1 MPPAYHGPERRS
13 AARSSSD
20 VERLQREANE
30 KLVLSAIRAQE
41 ETDAALAARRR
52 AEEEA
57 SEVRAREEELLASAE
72 LRERLIGIIG
82 HDLRNPLDTIIMASA
97 LQMSHG
103 QLTSDDA
110 RLATR
115 IVNSGQRMARM
126 IGQLVE
132 FTRVRLG
139 GGFDLS
145 LKRCDL
151 GEICKDIAEELR
163 ISSSAEIRQTV
174 QGDVTGIC
182 DADRVAEALSNIAGN
197 AVDHATPGTPVLM
210 HARGDTEAVVVE
222 ITNQGA
228 CIPPDQLPVI
238 FKAFRRADAN
248 AKSDGGHL
256 GLGLYI
262 ACEIVRSHGG
272 TLSVTSADETTTF
285 TMRLP
290 RSTAPRAANGEVR
303 VD

>member
-13 AARSSSD
+13 AERSSGD

-41 ETDAALAARRR
+41 ETDDALAARGR
-52 AEEEA
+52 AEQEA
-57 SEVRAREEELLASAE
+57 TEVRAREEELRATAE

-82 HDLRNPLDTIIMASA
+82 HDLRNPLNTIIMASA
-97 LQMSHG
+97 LQISHG
-103 QLTSDDA
+103 QLTGEDA

-115 IVNSGQRMARM
+115 VVNSGQRMARM

-132 FTRVRLG
+132 YTRVRLG
-139 GGFDLS
+139 GGFDLD
-145 LKRCDL
+145 LKPCHL

-163 ISSSAEIRQTV
+163 ISSSTEIRQTV
-174 QGDVTGIC
+174 HGDLAGTW

-197 AVDHATPGTPVLM
+197 AVDHATPGTPVQID
-210 HARGDTEAVVVE
+210 ARGDAEAVVVE
-222 ITNQGA
+222 ITNQGV

-238 FKAFRRADAN
+238 FKAFRRADASS
-248 AKSDGGHL
+248 KRDGGHL

-272 TLSVTSADETTTF
+272 TLGVTSAEGTTAF

-290 RSTAPRAANGEVR
+290 RSTAPGSDDVRAG
-303 VD
+303 D